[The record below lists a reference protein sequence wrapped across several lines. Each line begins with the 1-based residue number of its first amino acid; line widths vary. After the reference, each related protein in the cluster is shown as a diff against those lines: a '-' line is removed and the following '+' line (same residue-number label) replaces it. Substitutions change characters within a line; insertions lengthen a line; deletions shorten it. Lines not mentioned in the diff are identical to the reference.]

1 MPSRIDSNI
10 SGFLLVDKPHG
21 ITSFDVVA
29 SCRRLFETKK
39 VGHSGTLDPFATG
52 LLIIAFGEAL
62 KLLEFLPSQPK
73 VYTGDGVFGATS
85 DTLDREGSITPQCDD
100 ATVREKVSRELV
112 EQTMYQNLLGK
123 ISQTPPKYSAIKID
137 GVSAHY
143 RARRGEEII
152 MKPRAAEVYSFDVPS
167 LNPPYF
173 TFECS
178 VSSGTYVRSLIDTLG
193 SLLGVGAFVGSLR
206 RESIGP
212 FSVTDAHTAEEL
224 SQPEADVAAFLLPL
238 EAGVSEL
245 VRVDISPDEHRRL
258 SNGLEIALSSDIDL
272 TQDVY
277 AAFCDSV
284 CVGILEVVDGSALK
298 FRKLLHRT

>member
-1 MPSRIDSNI
+1 MTRIDSNV

-52 LLIIAFGEAL
+52 LLIVAFGEAL
-62 KLLEFLPSQPK
+62 KLLEFLPASPK

-85 DTLDREGSITPQCDD
+85 DTLDREGTITQQCNDE
-100 ATVREKVSRELV
+100 TVREKVSRELI
-112 EQTMYQNLLGK
+112 EKTIYQNLLGK

-143 RARRGEEII
+143 RARRGEEVI
-152 MKPRAAEVYSFDVPS
+152 MKARATEVFSFDIPS
-167 LNPPYF
+167 FDSPNF

-212 FSVTDAHTAEEL
+212 FSVADAHTAEEL
-224 SQPEADVAAFLLPL
+224 SRPDARVTDFLLPL

-245 VRVDISPDEHRRL
+245 VRIDISHDENRRL
-258 SNGLEIALSSDIDL
+258 SNGLEIALPSDIDL
-272 TQDVY
+272 AQDVY
-277 AAFCDSV
+277 AAFLDSQ
-284 CVGILEVVDGSALK
+284 CVGILEVSRNNALK